1 MKEILEILNR
11 DAVDYVIVG
20 SYARYLQGETDEYS
34 DKDLD
39 IVVDKDEDA
48 FNHLSNWRLQHNRFY
63 DKKGWY
69 APYYVVDKL
78 HHIEVFNRPL
88 PEYDIINVDGIE
100 VKVKT
105 IEEIKNHYRNL
116 DIDKI
121 GGHDNF
127 QNKLRA
133 IQEFYK

>member
-11 DAVDYVIVG
+11 DVVDYVIVG
-20 SYARYLQGETDEYS
+20 SYARYLQGEVDGY
-34 DKDLD
+34 DGKDLD

-48 FNHLSNWRLQHNRFY
+48 FDHWQSQYSRFS

-69 APYYVVDKL
+69 VPLYIMNKLRKL
-78 HHIEVFNRPL
+78 HHVEIINDKL
-88 PEYDIINVDGIE
+88 PEYDIINVEGIE

-105 IEEIKNHYRNL
+105 VEEIKNHYRNL

-127 QNKLRA
+127 KNKLRTL
-133 IQEFYK
+133 QELYK

>member
-48 FNHLSNWRLQHNRFY
+48 FNLLPNWSSVECRFN

-69 APYYVVDKL
+69 APYFVINKL
-78 HHIEVFNRPL
+78 IHVEVFNEPL
-88 PEYDIINVDGIE
+88 PEYDIINVDGVE

-105 IEEIKNHYRNL
+105 VEEIKNHYRNL

-127 QNKLRA
+127 KNKLRTL
-133 IQEFYK
+133 QELYK